1 MGYTSNVNSAPADY
15 HWRLQAPCDVT
26 DPQLGGCRSGIVACP
41 QIPDRLVS
49 RYVVER
55 QRLVRADGQPVDGQP
70 APPGAQAG
78 SPYGPWV
85 AVYTG
90 CVDVTDLNP
99 APMPDEVYRYFRT
112 LPLPA
117 LPTRQQPPGTALVGL
132 PVVFHTDG
140 PTSQSFDLA
149 IRGFAVHITATAST
163 YTWHTG
169 DGTDLTT
176 TSPGAPWPDTTVT
189 HTYRS
194 GTFTSSLTTTWTGTF
209 SIDNGPSTA
218 VPGSTTTDGPP
229 TTFTVVQ
236 AHAVLTNPYD

>member
-1 MGYTSNVNSAPADY
+1 
-15 HWRLQAPCDVT
+15 
-26 DPQLGGCRSGIVACP
+26 
-41 QIPDRLVS
+41 
-49 RYVVER
+49 
-55 QRLVRADGQPVDGQP
+55 
-70 APPGAQAG
+70 
-78 SPYGPWV
+78 
-85 AVYTG
+85 
-90 CVDVTDLNP
+90 VDVTDLNP
-99 APMPDEVYRYFRT
+99 APTPDEVYRYFRT

>member
-1 MGYTSNVNSAPADY
+1 
-15 HWRLQAPCDVT
+15 
-26 DPQLGGCRSGIVACP
+26 
-41 QIPDRLVS
+41 
-49 RYVVER
+49 VVER

-99 APMPDEVYRYFRT
+99 APTPDEVYRYFRT

-169 DGTDLTT
+169 DGVDLTT

-209 SIDNGPSTA
+209 SIDDGPTTA

>member
-1 MGYTSNVNSAPADY
+1 V
-15 HWRLQAPCDVT
+15 
-26 DPQLGGCRSGIVACP
+26 LGGCRPGIGNCP
-41 QIPDRLVS
+41 VVPGRVINYFIVQSRRLTPPDHG
-49 RYVVER
+49 
-55 QRLVRADGQPVDGQP
+55 AVDGVT
-70 APPGAQAG
+70 APPNLPVGAPFGA
-78 SPYGPWV
+78 WV

-99 APMPDEVYRYFRT
+99 APTPDEVYRYFRT

-169 DGTDLTT
+169 DGVDLTT

-209 SIDNGPSTA
+209 SIDDGPSTA

-229 TTFTVVQ
+229 TTYTVVQ